1 MISRIAVETSKEID
15 NAKKVFDYVLTKFF
29 TSYLFI
35 RNNED
40 LIKKKEFPN
49 INKPFLNHLKVYYN
63 IVEHD
68 L

>member
-15 NAKKVFDYVLTKFF
+15 NAKKVFDYILNKFF
-29 TSYLFI
+29 TAYLFI

-40 LIKKKEFPN
+40 INQKKEFPN
-49 INKPFLNHLKVYYN
+49 INKPFLNNLKKYYN
-63 IVEHD
+63 I

>member
-1 MISRIAVETSKEID
+1 MD

-35 RNNED
+35 RSNED
-40 LIKKKEFPN
+40 LVKKKEFPN
-49 INKPFLNHLKVYYN
+49 INKPFLNNLKKYYN